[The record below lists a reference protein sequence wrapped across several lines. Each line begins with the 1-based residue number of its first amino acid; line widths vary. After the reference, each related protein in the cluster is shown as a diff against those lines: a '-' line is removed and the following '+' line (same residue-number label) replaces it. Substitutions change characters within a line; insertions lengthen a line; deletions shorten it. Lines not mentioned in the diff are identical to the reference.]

1 MNFAQKNKF
10 DLFDIL
16 CNYSYNSKCFSNTK
30 GKGRIFAS
38 AKPDKFICNKR
49 QTNYC
54 YGQEKAVISFLLLP
68 AIKKEIK
75 MINESCA
82 ASVKH
87 ISRVML
93 SAVIVFI
100 LMVCVFTVNAF
111 AGEADRYNVVI
122 SDNGYEYTIA
132 TKETEPIEILNEASI
147 KLGAKDK
154 LNIASFNAGIGGKI
168 IISRFNEIYIKF
180 NNVVKHY
187 EVYSG
192 TVGMALDEAGV
203 YREGMVVNY
212 DEDTPIKNGM
222 VITVDSPK
230 IITINA
236 DGKVYNIGTANSTVG
251 ELIAEAGI
259 TLGDNDY
266 TQPAADA
273 AAEDGMEINV
283 FRVEIKTV
291 TKEEK
296 IAHETEIIKD
306 NNLDKGKTKIETK
319 GEDGKRSATY
329 RITYVNGAES
339 EKKEVASTVLK
350 EPVTEVKR
358 IGTKTVVIKNNGV
371 DKYNDKEV
379 GSVINGSYTYYC
391 SCSICCG
398 KNTGITASGNKV
410 QNGMENPYYVACNW
424 LPLGSIIEVDGV
436 TYTVADRGGSDLSRT
451 GRIDIFTPDGHD
463 AAKKYGRGSAS
474 IKILRLGW

>member
-1 MNFAQKNKF
+1 
-10 DLFDIL
+10 
-16 CNYSYNSKCFSNTK
+16 
-30 GKGRIFAS
+30 
-38 AKPDKFICNKR
+38 
-49 QTNYC
+49 
-54 YGQEKAVISFLLLP
+54 
-68 AIKKEIK
+68 
-75 MINESCA
+75 MINESGV
-82 ASVKH
+82 ASVRR
-87 ISRVML
+87 ISRVVL
-93 SAVIVFI
+93 ATVVVFL
-100 LMVCVFTVNAF
+100 LMVCAFTVNAF

-122 SDNGYEYTIA
+122 NDNGYEYTIA

-168 IISRFNEIYIKF
+168 IISRFNEVYIKF
-180 NNVVKHY
+180 NDVVKHY
-187 EVYSG
+187 SVYSQ
-192 TVGMALDEAGV
+192 TVGAALDEAGV
-203 YREGMVVNY
+203 YRDGLVVNY
-212 DEDTPIKNGM
+212 DEDTPIKDGM

-236 DGKVYNIGTANSTVG
+236 DGKTHNMGTANSTVG
-251 ELIAEAGI
+251 ELVAEAGI
-259 TLGDNDY
+259 VLGDNDY
-266 TQPAADA
+266 IEPAANVY
-273 AAEDGMEINV
+273 AEDGMEINV

-296 IAHETEIIKD
+296 IAHETKLIKD
-306 NNLDKGKTKIETK
+306 SNLDKGKTKIETK

-329 RITYVNGAES
+329 RITYVNGAET
-339 EKKEVASTVLK
+339 EKREVASTVLK

-358 IGTKTVVIKNNGV
+358 TGTKTVVIKNNGV
-371 DKYNDKEV
+371 DKYNNKEV

-398 KNTGITASGNKV
+398 KDTGITASGNKV

-424 LPLGSIIEVDGV
+424 LPLGSVIEVDGV
-436 TYTVADRGGSDLSRT
+436 TYTVADRGGSGLSKT
-451 GRIDIFTPDGHD
+451 GRIDIFTPDGHE

>member
-1 MNFAQKNKF
+1 MF
-10 DLFDIL
+10 IL
-16 CNYSYNSKCFSNTK
+16 RF
-30 GKGRIFAS
+30 
-38 AKPDKFICNKR
+38 
-49 QTNYC
+49 
-54 YGQEKAVISFLLLP
+54 P

-82 ASVKH
+82 ATVKH

-93 SAVIVFI
+93 SAVIAFI
-100 LMVCVFTVNAF
+100 LMVCAFTVNAF

-132 TKETEPIEILNEASI
+132 TKETEPIEILNEASVR
-147 KLGAKDK
+147 LGAKDK

-168 IISRFNEIYIKF
+168 VISRFNEIYIKF

-187 EVYSG
+187 GVYSA
-192 TVGMALDEAGV
+192 TVGIALDEAGV
-203 YREGMVVNY
+203 YREGMV
-212 DEDTPIKNGM
+212 
-222 VITVDSPK
+222 DSPK
-230 IITINA
+230 IITIYA
-236 DGKVYNIGTANSTVG
+236 DGKTYNMGTANSTVG
-251 ELIAEAGI
+251 ELLAEAGI
-259 TLGDNDY
+259 TLEDNDY

-273 AAEDGMEINV
+273 AAEDGMEIHV

-296 IAHETEIIKD
+296 IAHETKIIKD
-306 NNLDKGKTKIETK
+306 NSMDKGKTKIETK
-319 GEDGKRSATY
+319 GEDGVRSATY
-329 RITYVNGAES
+329 RITYVNGAEN
-339 EKKEVASTVLK
+339 EKREVASTVLK

-358 IGTKTVVIKNNGV
+358 VGTKVVQIKDNGV
-371 DKYNDKEV
+371 EKYNDKEV
-379 GSVINGSYTYYC
+379 GTVINGSYTYYC

-436 TYTVADRGGSDLSRT
+436 TYTVADRGGSGLSKT
-451 GRIDIFTPDGHD
+451 GRIDIFTPDE